1 METNTKNI
9 AAIVGM
15 AVISVLALNQFRGL
29 VATESALQST
39 SAALLAMTTLS
50 GLVALLTAGFTVNL
64 MFKTARH

>member
-1 METNTKNI
+1 METNTKTV

-39 SAALLAMTTLS
+39 STALLAMTTLS

-64 MFKTARH
+64 MFKTARN